1 MTSSH
6 HSVPESPGT
15 TSWRCIIQVEYKWLI
30 VLIGNWPITVPVPRP
45 CSSCLG
51 TAISRSKASASTG
64 ADARKGLLVSP
75 SPLGLHTHP
84 KGGVPFWRPRGQGCS
99 LRDSSSPP
107 PWRNS
112 RYHDAHIS
120 WMKHSCKAG
129 CPHISRLE
137 MLTSPS
143 TARQTRSFSFRLPT
157 SFLPLSLLPH
167 VGAGHCLL
175 MLAQH

>member
-15 TSWRCIIQVEYKWLI
+15 TSWRHIIQVEYKWLI
-30 VLIGNWPITVPVPRP
+30 VLTGNWPITVPVPPP

-84 KGGVPFWRPRGQGCS
+84 KGGVSSLEAKRPRLQPQGQLFTPS
-99 LRDSSSPP
+99 LEKLQIP
-107 PWRNS
+107 
-112 RYHDAHIS
+112 
-120 WMKHSCKAG
+120 
-129 CPHISRLE
+129 
-137 MLTSPS
+137 
-143 TARQTRSFSFRLPT
+143 
-157 SFLPLSLLPH
+157 
-167 VGAGHCLL
+167 
-175 MLAQH
+175 